1 MKLIPD
7 LKCPAEKYLIFLNQ
21 IFLIFF
27 AGLQKQML
35 FMRCAFESRQE
46 SLTLY
51 PFPGLKVINIRGSNL
66 LALDLIVIG
75 KFITCLN
82 DNNRLLELSL
92 RDYPLDKT
100 GLKGLMPCLPLVRT
114 ITLCARLLKDPYCYY
129 QIAESCGNP
138 KSRLRELWLLEVPP
152 AYCGYK
158 DGDPQDTPDELGAAF
173 NHLRDVCKQNNVRV
187 NV

>member
-1 MKLIPD
+1 MKPQILMFDSNSVAIVSVNYNVVKKV
-7 LKCPAEKYLIFLNQ
+7 LGIRFNRNGLLNL
-21 IFLIFF
+21 FTFS
-27 AGLQKQML
+27 GLQKQML

-46 SLTLY
+46 NLTLY

-92 RDYPLDKT
+92 RDYPLDQT

-114 ITLCARLLKDPYCYY
+114 ITLSARLVK
-129 QIAESCGNP
+129 
-138 KSRLRELWLLEVPP
+138 R
-152 AYCGYK
+152 
-158 DGDPQDTPDELGAAF
+158 
-173 NHLRDVCKQNNVRV
+173 
-187 NV
+187 

>member
-1 MKLIPD
+1 MKPQILMFDSNSVAIVSVNYNVVKKV
-7 LKCPAEKYLIFLNQ
+7 LGIRFNRNGLLNL
-21 IFLIFF
+21 FTFS
-27 AGLQKQML
+27 GLQKQML

-46 SLTLY
+46 NLTLY

-92 RDYPLDKT
+92 RDYPLDQT

-114 ITLCARLLKDPYCYY
+114 ITLCARLVK
-129 QIAESCGNP
+129 
-138 KSRLRELWLLEVPP
+138 K
-152 AYCGYK
+152 
-158 DGDPQDTPDELGAAF
+158 
-173 NHLRDVCKQNNVRV
+173 
-187 NV
+187 